1 MAVLFAYPSWFI
13 GLCLLFA
20 LGLSLL
26 LYFRNKSQQYALWL
40 TWLVGSLRFLTLF
53 ILAVLLL
60 GPMVKTTQN
69 RTEKPL
75 VIVGIDNSQSMIQHL
90 DSTILRKGLSEGL
103 AKFEDA
109 LGSSYDIAYYTF
121 GSEVASGSKLSFD
134 KPQTDISGF
143 IDFCSQQ
150 YYNRNMGAMVLVTDG
165 LYNQGANPTYLSKG
179 SSLPIF
185 PIVVGD
191 TSVQRDLI
199 LQKVNYNRISFL
211 GSKFPLE
218 ITVKA
223 NQCKGQ
229 NARIAVVHDGKTT
242 FASNFG
248 VVNDNQVFTF
258 TTELES
264 KALGLNK
271 YTVVVEKVSNE
282 VTTINNKLDIFV
294 DVKDTRQKVLLVAN
308 APHPDIA
315 AIRAELEH
323 NTLYDFT
330 FVLASNYKPV
340 EQNYNLIILHQ
351 LPSTGFQMSTLLD
364 NAKKR
369 HTPILFI
376 LGQKTNLGMFNDFDA
391 GVNLQSQG
399 DLRVNAFPAINQQFG
414 LFTVSEDL
422 NKYINQLPPFVTPLA
437 KYSTTKVSDVLFYQ
451 NIAGLQTGYPLV
463 AFTRNGADNYG
474 IVVGEGLWWLKFKL
488 FALSGSHDLFSEL
501 IRKTIQYL
509 SVNEEM
515 GNLRV
520 KAKQA
525 YNENEIIELNAELY
539 NPSFELIN
547 SSDVRFTLVNEKGVS
562 YPYAFSKDAK
572 SYKLQLGKLQA
583 GAYQWT
589 AQTSLNGV
597 NISASGSFSVNALTI
612 ESLQTQADD
621 QLLFGMASKSG
632 GKLFYYPQL
641 DSLAEAIKQG
651 NTIKPKIYTE
661 KRLHD
666 LVSQWWMLL
675 LLVLLPGLEW
685 GLRKWGGKL

>member
-20 LGLSLL
+20 LGLTLL
-26 LYFRNKSQQYALWL
+26 LYFRNKSQHYALWL

-75 VIVGIDNSQSMIQHL
+75 VIVGIDNSQSMIQHF
-90 DSTILRKGLSEGL
+90 DSTELRKGLTEGL
-103 AKFEDA
+103 AKLEDA
-109 LGSSYDIAYYTF
+109 LGSSYDIVYHTF
-121 GSEVASGSKLSFD
+121 GNDVADGKKLTFD

-143 IDFCSQQ
+143 VNYCSQQ
-150 YYNRNMGAMVLVTDG
+150 YYNRNTGAMVLVTDG
-165 LYNQGANPTYLSKG
+165 LYNKGANPTYFSNG
-179 SSLPIF
+179 NSVPIF

-191 TSVQRDLI
+191 TSAQRDLI

-218 ITVKA
+218 MTVKA

-229 NARIAVVHDGKTT
+229 NSRITVVHMGKIIFT
-242 FASNFG
+242 SNFG
-248 VVNDNQVFTF
+248 VTTDNQVFTF
-258 TTELES
+258 MTELES

-271 YTVVVEKVSNE
+271 YTVVVEAISDE
-282 VTTINNKLDIFV
+282 VTTLNNRLDFFV

-323 NTLYDFT
+323 NSLYDFS
-330 FVLASNYKPV
+330 FVLASNYKSDD
-340 EQNYNLIILHQ
+340 QNYNLIILHQ
-351 LPSTGFQMSTLLD
+351 LPALGFPMTALLE

-376 LGQKTNLGMFNDFDA
+376 LGQKTNIGMFNDFDA
-391 GVNLQSQG
+391 GVNVQAQN
-399 DLRVNAFPAINQQFG
+399 DIKVNAFPVLNQQFG
-414 LFTVSEDL
+414 LFTVSEEF

-437 KYSTTKVSDVLFYQ
+437 KYSTNKVSDVLFYQ
-451 NIAGLQTGYPLV
+451 SIAGLQTGYPLI

-474 IVVGEGLWWLKFKL
+474 IVAGEGLWWMKFKL
-488 FALSGSHDLFSEL
+488 YALSGSHDLFSEL
-501 IRKTIQYL
+501 VRKTIQYL
-509 SVNEEM
+509 SVNEET

-525 YNENEIIELNAELY
+525 YNENELIELNAELY

-547 SSDVRFTLVNEKGVS
+547 SSDVRFTLVNEKGVN
-562 YPYAFSKDAK
+562 YPYTFSKEAK
-572 SYKLQLGKLQA
+572 AYKLQLGKLQP

-612 ESLQTQADD
+612 ESLQTQAND